1 MMINK
6 TVIAETKGKVV
17 RGKVIA
23 ESKEYISVK
32 DNVGNVH
39 VIEKITSIIKI
50 IEIATSL
57 VEVIENLWKKIK
69 SIF

>member
-1 MMINK
+1 MINK